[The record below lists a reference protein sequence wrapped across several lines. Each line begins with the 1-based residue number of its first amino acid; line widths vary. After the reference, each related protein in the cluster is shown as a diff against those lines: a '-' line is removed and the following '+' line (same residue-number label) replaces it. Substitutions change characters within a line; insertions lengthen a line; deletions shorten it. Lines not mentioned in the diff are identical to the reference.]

1 MHIFNF
7 EISEMCLFMGLFSTI
22 GGAVHGARVW
32 LGKKERKEE
41 KERKN
46 QSFKSVYR
54 LIVYARANVIGGS
67 CQSMWRDP

>member
-1 MHIFNF
+1 MNIFNF
-7 EISEMCLFMGLFSTI
+7 EISEMCLFMGLFSSR

-32 LGKKERKEE
+32 FGKKEREE

-46 QSFKSVYR
+46 RSFKSVYM
-54 LIVYARANVIGGS
+54 LIVYARANVTGGS